1 MISTLKGSVP
11 PYLGVDLTEESH
23 EREASGRTVLHFHC
37 VVILRKRSL
46 SLARDSRR
54 RTYALAGRV
63 GAASKYIGPSARKNR
78 DPQDDK

>member
-46 SLARDSRR
+46 SLRERLPTKDLCSLPGS
-54 RTYALAGRV
+54 T
-63 GAASKYIGPSARKNR
+63 ASK
-78 DPQDDK
+78 